1 MADPKQIAD
10 ALAQDELLAQFNRN
24 EAQTLPWYMKPLNME
39 GRATFLPFKD
49 TLPDSV
55 MNKRELALPGVVA
68 GVVNAITAP
77 NRAYTGSDP
86 TFNAQEEAMNLAGNV
101 MGGGLG
107 SSAAIKA
114 PTGVGGVDVAMFNA
128 KPTEEL
134 IKQRI
139 RQIQYD
145 RRLSKFENSTD
156 VPNNVELNRLKQQLK
171 ELKNPQ
177 TRKELLLQ
185 EFDKLDK

>member
-10 ALAQDELLAQFNRN
+10 ALAQDELLAQFNKN
-24 EAQTLPWYMKPLNME
+24 EAQALPWYMKPLNME

-49 TLPDSV
+49 TLPGSV
-55 MNKRELALPGVVA
+55 MNERELALPGVVA
-68 GVVNAITAP
+68 GAVNAITAP

-86 TFNAQEEAMNLAGNV
+86 TFNPQEEAINLAGNV
-101 MGGGLG
+101 MGGGVG
-107 SSAAIKA
+107 SSAAMKT
-114 PTGVGGVDVAMFNA
+114 PTGAGGIDVAMFNA

-145 RRLSKFENSTD
+145 RRLSKSENSIET
-156 VPNNVELNRLKQQLK
+156 PNNVELNRLKQQLK
-171 ELKNPQ
+171 EFKNPE
-177 TRKELLLQ
+177 TRKELLKQ